1 MLHVLE
7 SNVQNTIKYL
17 RTAIEV
23 SHFDLGLDIN
33 FEAFKSTIDGMRDN
47 VFQIQSL
54 LGGFMSDKIVWMN
67 ITETHTGDCSD
78 SWPEDPRQCCRGEDK
93 KPDTPCRLFIDR
105 ARNVSCTETI
115 ESFLDLVSGINSF
128 DVTNGSIMIFRERSL
143 MYLDI
148 ANRVQKCYGDY
159 FTTVRNVS
167 MDLQSIKPN
176 SFDKVKEDL
185 QLEATS
191 SELRA
196 MYAPLY
202 QDQRMIEE
210 IIRSYKSGRMT
221 KNDIVEQLAGNQMA
235 GIASRIERYVILKII
250 L

>member
-7 SNVQNTIKYL
+7 LNVQNTIRYL

-23 SHFDLGLDIN
+23 SHFDLALDIN
-33 FEAFKSTIDGMRDN
+33 FEAFKSTIDAMSDN

-54 LGGFMSDKIVWMN
+54 LGGFMTDKILWMN
-67 ITETHTGDCSD
+67 ITEAAHTGDCRD

-93 KPDTPCRLFIDR
+93 KPDTPCRLFIDK

-115 ESFLDLVSGINSF
+115 ESFLDLLSGINSF

-143 MYLDI
+143 VYLGI

-159 FTTVRNVS
+159 FTTVKNVS
-167 MDLQSIKPN
+167 MDLQSIKPVTFN
-176 SFDKVKEDL
+176 DIRKDL
-185 QLEATS
+185 QLDATS

-235 GIASRIERYVILKII
+235 GIASRIER
-250 L
+250 